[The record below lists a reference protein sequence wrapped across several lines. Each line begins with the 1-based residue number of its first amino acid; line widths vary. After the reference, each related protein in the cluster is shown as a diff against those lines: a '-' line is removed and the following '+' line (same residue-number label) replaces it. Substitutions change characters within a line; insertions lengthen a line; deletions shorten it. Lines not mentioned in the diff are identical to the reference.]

1 MAPNKL
7 PILGGDIP
15 YDIDS
20 GTSVRGRHSPPG
32 ISIDAYPGGCFL
44 SRSQA
49 LFEDRLRAERGRL
62 IALRAY
68 RDSIISYDVDKR
80 EASLSRSRKGR
91 IRMKLKKKPGETEG
105 QVKYPLKKTRS
116 LSDVDSLVLHAT
128 AGRQDKPIKD
138 YWDLSVHFF
147 ILADGTIHQN
157 HDENIR
163 CHGSSGFNKRSVAV
177 EFVGFFKKGYKRDGT
192 EKWDQGK
199 EAFRVRPTTQ
209 QIESGRNLVRYLKKA
224 IGIKY
229 VLAHSQ
235 AANKTC
241 PGPEIWYNVGEWAIK
256 SKLVEDGRNITAK
269 NSPGKPIPSDYQKDK
284 WDYKNWVLD
293 PEF

>member
-20 GTSVRGRHSPPG
+20 GTSVRGRHFPPG
-32 ISIDAYPGGCFL
+32 ISIDAYAGGCFL

-49 LFEDRLRAERGRL
+49 LFEDRLRWERRRL

-80 EASLSRSRKGR
+80 VDSLSRSMKGK
-91 IRMKLKKKPGETEG
+91 IRKKKDG
-105 QVKYPLKKTRS
+105 VKTYVPKKTRP
-116 LSDVDSLVLHAT
+116 LTDIDSLVLHAT
-128 AGRQDKPIKD
+128 ATSEMSVER
-138 YWDLSVHFF
+138 YWDLSVHFV
-147 ILADGTIHQN
+147 IPPDGTIHQS

-163 CHGSSGFNKRSVAV
+163 CHGSNGFNKRSVAV
-177 EFVGFFKKGYKRDGT
+177 EFVGHFKGGHDRHGN
-192 EKWDQGK
+192 EKWNKDN
-199 EAFRVRPTTQ
+199 EAPHMMPTTQ

-235 AANKTC
+235 AAKKTC
-241 PGPEIWYNVGEWAIK
+241 PGPEIWYNVGEWAINN
-256 SKLVEDGRNITAK
+256 KLSADGRGIKENTG
-269 NSPGKPIPSDYQKDK
+269 SPIPKDYLEHK
-284 WDYKNWVLD
+284 WDVKNWVLAPD
-293 PEF
+293 I